1 MTAPATHPVDKRGT
15 VTSGGTAQNIM
26 AANPKRI
33 GWRVYNASDITLY
46 VDDLTTATTG
56 SIALPPGSML
66 DSEDGRGVS
75 LKAISLL
82 GATTGK
88 AFLAWEW

>member
-1 MTAPATHPVDKRGT
+1 MGVAVHPVDKRGT
-15 VTSGGTAQNIM
+15 VTSGGTAQAIM
-26 AANPKRI
+26 AANPNRV

-46 VDDLTTATTG
+46 VDDLATATTG
-56 SIALPPGSML
+56 SIAVAPGAML
-66 DSEDGRGVS
+66 DSEEGRGVS
-75 LKAISLL
+75 LLAISLL